1 VRLDVL
7 EHGHRR
13 RARIALGLVRRL
25 TGRKPDEVG
34 MISLYRPEF
43 FGGPWLGL
51 VRDIM
56 RGRSAWTPGEREL
69 LAAFVSRLNRCPF
82 CAGVHAGTATLG
94 LKQPVTRVMLDEWR
108 EETAFSPKIRAVFG
122 LLERITTDP
131 DAVSAADVEAVRA
144 AGVTDDAIADALY
157 VAFMFN
163 LINRLVN
170 AFGCSW
176 ATEEERLQLAQGLHR
191 LGYRAPEFLLR

>member
-1 VRLDVL
+1 
-7 EHGHRR
+7 
-13 RARIALGLVRRL
+13 
-25 TGRKPDEVG
+25 
-34 MISLYRPEF
+34 M
-43 FGGPWLGL
+43 
-51 VRDIM
+51 
-56 RGRSAWTPGEREL
+56 
-69 LAAFVSRLNRCPF
+69 
-82 CAGVHAGTATLG
+82 LG

-122 LLERITTDP
+122 LLERITTEP
-131 DAVSAADVEAVRA
+131 DAVSADDVEAVRA
-144 AGVTDDAIADALY
+144 AGITDDAIVDALY